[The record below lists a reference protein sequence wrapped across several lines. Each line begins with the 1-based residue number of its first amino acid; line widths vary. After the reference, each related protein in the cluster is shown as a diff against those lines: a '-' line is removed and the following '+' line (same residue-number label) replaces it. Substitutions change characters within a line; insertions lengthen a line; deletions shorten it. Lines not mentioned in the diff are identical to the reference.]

1 MWRINGA
8 SSFAGAGGDRSS
20 LKLGQQP
27 GTHFAMIHVP
37 TTQDRFF

>member
-1 MWRINGA
+1 MNSAI
-8 SSFAGAGGDRSS
+8 SFAGAGGDRSR
-20 LKLGQQP
+20 LKLWQQP